1 MCSNHSFRPFA
12 IETASRSDLAR
23 ILQLQKTAYLSEA
36 EIYGDF
42 NIPPLL
48 QTLEDLEAEF
58 DTMLFLKIESDGS
71 LVGSVRAC
79 EKDGV
84 CHIGKLIV
92 SPEHQNNGLGTSLL
106 LEMERRFPHVSAYA
120 LFTGGK
126 SSKNLG
132 LYDKLGYVRTECT
145 RVSDA
150 LTIVHLRK
158 PNRPRRPEEHD
169 EETPGTRSGRRR
181 NR

>member
-1 MCSNHSFRPFA
+1 MHQHLRQPFA
-12 IETASRSDLAR
+12 IEIASRSDLAR

-36 EIYGDF
+36 EIYGDC

-58 DTMLFLKIESDGS
+58 ETMLFLKIEIDGA

-92 SPEHQNNGLGTSLL
+92 SPERQNNGLGSALL
-106 LEMERRFPHVSAYA
+106 LEMERHFPHVSAYA

-132 LYDKLGYVRTECT
+132 LYDKHGYVRTERT

-150 LTIVHLRK
+150 LTVVHLRK
-158 PNRPRRPEEHD
+158 PNRHCRPQE
-169 EETPGTRSGRRR
+169 
-181 NR
+181 